1 MRAPLLPLQVEEL
14 VRRALVQW
22 GTMLWHEKL
31 TQLQWDP
38 EVVAFLT
45 DRVRGPGSLHSAPWI
60 RGGGLPDRPGERA
73 CLTALSTL
81 DQRWWPS

>member
-1 MRAPLLPLQVEEL
+1 M
-14 VRRALVQW
+14 RRALVQW

-45 DRVRGPGSLHSAPWI
+45 DRVRRTRPALLRSAPWI
-60 RGGGLPDRPGERA
+60 TADSL
-73 CLTALSTL
+73 LTQSHTCYCYLQIEAAA
-81 DQRWWPS
+81 